1 MHIMLYVST
10 STGVVYQA
18 TVIETGE
25 TVAIKKV
32 LQDRRFKNRELQIM
46 GMLEH
51 PDVVQLKHC
60 FYSKGDAKDKDA
72 KDKQGGSSSS
82 AEPDIYLNLVMEFV
96 PETIHR
102 TIRAHTKANKYI
114 PSMYVKVYMW
124 QILRACNYIHSIGVC
139 HRDIKPQK

>member
-1 MHIMLYVST
+1 
-10 STGVVYQA
+10 
-18 TVIETGE
+18 
-25 TVAIKKV
+25 
-32 LQDRRFKNRELQIM
+32 M

-60 FYSKGDAKDKDA
+60 FYSKGDAKDKDNA
-72 KDKQGGSSSS
+72 KDKQQQQQAGSGSAGG
-82 AEPDIYLNLVMEFV
+82 EPDIYLNLVMEFV